1 MMLVR
6 TEKLV
11 KRTPTNIFKNLCL
24 ITDYSTMLV
33 YFRNYSDEEKKK
45 GDLFGRELK
54 MNGKL
59 PTQ

>member
-1 MMLVR
+1 
-6 TEKLV
+6 
-11 KRTPTNIFKNLCL
+11 
-24 ITDYSTMLV
+24 MLV